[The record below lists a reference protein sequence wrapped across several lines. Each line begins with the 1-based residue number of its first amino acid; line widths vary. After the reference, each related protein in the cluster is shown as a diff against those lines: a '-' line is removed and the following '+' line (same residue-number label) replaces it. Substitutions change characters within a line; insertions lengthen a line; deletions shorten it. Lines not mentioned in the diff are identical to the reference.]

1 MELDS
6 VEVLG
11 LVAAVFTTL
20 GFLPQVVKTWRTKN
34 VRALSLSMY
43 LVLFTGM
50 FLWLIYGIYKDSL
63 ALIVA
68 NVFSCVLTLSI
79 IVFILKYKNR
89 KHY

>member
-11 LVAAVFTTL
+11 LIAAVFTTS
-20 GFLPQVVKTWRTKN
+20 GFLPQVIKTWRTKN
-34 VRALSLSMY
+34 VRALSLTMY

-63 ALIVA
+63 ALIA
-68 NVFSCVLTLSI
+68 SNVISCGLTLSLI
-79 IVFILKYKNR
+79 IFILKYKNR